1 LPTAIKPPK
10 QKRYAKQPIPGAK
23 NNGVLKK
30 YAAPLRLY
38 FIETETASMMPA
50 TTTAMTITNQH
61 YQRISRAAD
70 RLRERL
76 YRRRG
81 NKMEGFTVLLVD
93 NEPTT
98 SDRIYNGLSDQGL
111 AIRRAQSQAQTLSE
125 IEKKDIDVVLL
136 DLMIAGTDGI
146 ALLREIKTRDPLVEV
161 ILLANQANPSVAI
174 QGIKLGAFDFLFK
187 SVDIDDLFHKLQ
199 DAYQKKA
206 IQEEKIEKI
215 RHFMD
220 EDK

>member
-1 LPTAIKPPK
+1 
-10 QKRYAKQPIPGAK
+10 
-23 NNGVLKK
+23 
-30 YAAPLRLY
+30 
-38 FIETETASMMPA
+38 
-50 TTTAMTITNQH
+50 
-61 YQRISRAAD
+61 
-70 RLRERL
+70 
-76 YRRRG
+76 
-81 NKMEGFTVLLVD
+81 MEDFTVLLVD

-98 SDRIYNGLSDQGL
+98 SDRIYQGLSDQGL

-125 IEKKDIDVVLL
+125 IAKKDIDVILL
-136 DLMIAGTDGI
+136 DLKIAGTDGI
-146 ALLREIKTRDPLVEV
+146 ALLREIKTRDPLIEV
-161 ILLANQANPSVAI
+161 ILLANQANPSIAI

-215 RHFMD
+215 RHFVD

>member
-1 LPTAIKPPK
+1 
-10 QKRYAKQPIPGAK
+10 
-23 NNGVLKK
+23 
-30 YAAPLRLY
+30 
-38 FIETETASMMPA
+38 
-50 TTTAMTITNQH
+50 
-61 YQRISRAAD
+61 
-70 RLRERL
+70 
-76 YRRRG
+76 
-81 NKMEGFTVLLVD
+81 MEGFTVLLVD

-111 AIRRAQSQAQTLSE
+111 AVRRAQSQAQTLSE

-146 ALLREIKTRDPLVEV
+146 ALLREIKTMDPLVEV
-161 ILLANQANPSVAI
+161 ILLANKANPSTAI

-215 RHFMD
+215 RHFGD

>member
-1 LPTAIKPPK
+1 M
-10 QKRYAKQPIPGAK
+10 G
-23 NNGVLKK
+23 
-30 YAAPLRLY
+30 
-38 FIETETASMMPA
+38 
-50 TTTAMTITNQH
+50 
-61 YQRISRAAD
+61 
-70 RLRERL
+70 
-76 YRRRG
+76 
-81 NKMEGFTVLLVD
+81 GFSVLLVD

-98 SDRIYNGLSDQGL
+98 SDRIYHGLSDQGL
-111 AIRRAQSQAQTLSE
+111 AIRRARSRAQTLSE
-125 IEKKDIDVVLL
+125 IKKKDIDVVLL

-146 ALLREIKTRDPLVEV
+146 VLLREIKTMDPLVEV
-161 ILLANQANPSVAI
+161 ILLSNQANPSIAV

-215 RHFMD
+215 KHFVG

>member
-1 LPTAIKPPK
+1 
-10 QKRYAKQPIPGAK
+10 
-23 NNGVLKK
+23 
-30 YAAPLRLY
+30 
-38 FIETETASMMPA
+38 
-50 TTTAMTITNQH
+50 
-61 YQRISRAAD
+61 
-70 RLRERL
+70 
-76 YRRRG
+76 
-81 NKMEGFTVLLVD
+81 MEGFTVLLVD

-98 SDRIYNGLSDQGL
+98 SDRIYHGLSDQGL

-146 ALLREIKTRDPLVEV
+146 ELLREIKTIDPLVEV
-161 ILLANQANPSVAI
+161 ILLANQANPSIAI

-206 IQEEKIEKI
+206 IQEEKIDKI

>member
-1 LPTAIKPPK
+1 M
-10 QKRYAKQPIPGAK
+10 G
-23 NNGVLKK
+23 
-30 YAAPLRLY
+30 
-38 FIETETASMMPA
+38 
-50 TTTAMTITNQH
+50 
-61 YQRISRAAD
+61 
-70 RLRERL
+70 
-76 YRRRG
+76 
-81 NKMEGFTVLLVD
+81 GFSVLLVD
-93 NEPTT
+93 NEPST
-98 SDRIYNGLSDQGL
+98 SDRIYHGLSDQGL
-111 AIRRAQSQAQTLSE
+111 AVRRARSRAQTLAE

-146 ALLREIKTRDPLVEV
+146 ALLREIKTMDPLVEV
-161 ILLANQANPSVAI
+161 ILLSNQANPSIAV

-215 RHFMD
+215 KHFVG

>member
-1 LPTAIKPPK
+1 
-10 QKRYAKQPIPGAK
+10 
-23 NNGVLKK
+23 
-30 YAAPLRLY
+30 
-38 FIETETASMMPA
+38 
-50 TTTAMTITNQH
+50 
-61 YQRISRAAD
+61 
-70 RLRERL
+70 
-76 YRRRG
+76 
-81 NKMEGFTVLLVD
+81 MEGFTVLLVD

-98 SDRIYNGLSDQGL
+98 SDRIYQGLSDQGL
-111 AIRRAQSQAQTLSE
+111 AIRRARSRAQTLSE
-125 IEKKDIDVVLL
+125 IKKKDIDVVLL

-146 ALLREIKTRDPLVEV
+146 ALLKDIKTMDPLIEV
-161 ILLANQANPSVAI
+161 ILLANQANPSIAI

-215 RHFMD
+215 KHFVG

>member
-1 LPTAIKPPK
+1 
-10 QKRYAKQPIPGAK
+10 
-23 NNGVLKK
+23 
-30 YAAPLRLY
+30 
-38 FIETETASMMPA
+38 
-50 TTTAMTITNQH
+50 
-61 YQRISRAAD
+61 
-70 RLRERL
+70 
-76 YRRRG
+76 
-81 NKMEGFTVLLVD
+81 MEGFTVLLVD

-111 AIRRAQSQAQTLSE
+111 AVRRAQSQAQTLSE
-125 IEKKDIDVVLL
+125 IAKKDIDVILL
-136 DLMIAGTDGI
+136 DLKIAGTDGI
-146 ALLREIKTRDPLVEV
+146 ALLREIKTRDPLIEV
-161 ILLANQANPSVAI
+161 ILLANQANPSIAI

-215 RHFMD
+215 RHFVD

>member
-1 LPTAIKPPK
+1 
-10 QKRYAKQPIPGAK
+10 
-23 NNGVLKK
+23 
-30 YAAPLRLY
+30 
-38 FIETETASMMPA
+38 
-50 TTTAMTITNQH
+50 
-61 YQRISRAAD
+61 
-70 RLRERL
+70 
-76 YRRRG
+76 
-81 NKMEGFTVLLVD
+81 MEGFTVLLVD

-98 SDRIYNGLSDQGL
+98 SDRIYQGLSDQGL
-111 AIRRAQSQAQTLSE
+111 AVRRARSQAQTLSE
-125 IEKKDIDVVLL
+125 IQKKDIDVVLL

-146 ALLREIKTRDPLVEV
+146 ALLREIKTMDPLVEV
-161 ILLANQANPSVAI
+161 ILLGNHANPSIAI

-215 RHFMD
+215 RHFVD

>member
-1 LPTAIKPPK
+1 
-10 QKRYAKQPIPGAK
+10 
-23 NNGVLKK
+23 
-30 YAAPLRLY
+30 
-38 FIETETASMMPA
+38 
-50 TTTAMTITNQH
+50 
-61 YQRISRAAD
+61 
-70 RLRERL
+70 
-76 YRRRG
+76 
-81 NKMEGFTVLLVD
+81 MEGFTVLLVD

-125 IEKKDIDVVLL
+125 IAKKDIDVVLL

-146 ALLREIKTRDPLVEV
+146 ALLREIKTMDPLVEV
-161 ILLANQANPSVAI
+161 ILLANQANPSIAI

-187 SVDIDDLFHKLQ
+187 SVAIDDLFHKLQ

-215 RHFMD
+215 RHFGD

>member
-1 LPTAIKPPK
+1 
-10 QKRYAKQPIPGAK
+10 
-23 NNGVLKK
+23 
-30 YAAPLRLY
+30 
-38 FIETETASMMPA
+38 
-50 TTTAMTITNQH
+50 
-61 YQRISRAAD
+61 
-70 RLRERL
+70 
-76 YRRRG
+76 
-81 NKMEGFTVLLVD
+81 MEGFTVLLVD

-98 SDRIYNGLSDQGL
+98 SDRIYQGLSDQGL

-125 IEKKDIDVVLL
+125 IAKKDIDVILL
-136 DLMIAGTDGI
+136 DLKIAGTDGI
-146 ALLREIKTRDPLVEV
+146 ALLREIKTRDPLIEV
-161 ILLANQANPSVAI
+161 ILLANQANPSIAI

-215 RHFMD
+215 IHFAD

>member
-1 LPTAIKPPK
+1 M
-10 QKRYAKQPIPGAK
+10 G
-23 NNGVLKK
+23 
-30 YAAPLRLY
+30 
-38 FIETETASMMPA
+38 
-50 TTTAMTITNQH
+50 
-61 YQRISRAAD
+61 
-70 RLRERL
+70 
-76 YRRRG
+76 
-81 NKMEGFTVLLVD
+81 GFTVLLVD
-93 NEPTT
+93 NEPTIA
-98 SDRIYNGLSDQGL
+98 DRIYHGLSDQGL
-111 AIRRAQSQAQTLSE
+111 AVRRARSQAQTLAE

-146 ALLREIKTRDPLVEV
+146 ALLKDIKTMDPLIEV
-161 ILLANQANPSVAI
+161 ILLANQANPSIAI

-215 RHFMD
+215 KHFVG

>member
-1 LPTAIKPPK
+1 M
-10 QKRYAKQPIPGAK
+10 G
-23 NNGVLKK
+23 
-30 YAAPLRLY
+30 
-38 FIETETASMMPA
+38 
-50 TTTAMTITNQH
+50 
-61 YQRISRAAD
+61 
-70 RLRERL
+70 
-76 YRRRG
+76 
-81 NKMEGFTVLLVD
+81 GFTVLLVD

-111 AIRRAQSQAQTLSE
+111 AVRRVRSQAQTLSE

-136 DLMIAGTDGI
+136 DLKIAGTDGI
-146 ALLREIKTRDPLVEV
+146 ALLREIKTRDPLIEV

-215 RHFMD
+215 RHFVD